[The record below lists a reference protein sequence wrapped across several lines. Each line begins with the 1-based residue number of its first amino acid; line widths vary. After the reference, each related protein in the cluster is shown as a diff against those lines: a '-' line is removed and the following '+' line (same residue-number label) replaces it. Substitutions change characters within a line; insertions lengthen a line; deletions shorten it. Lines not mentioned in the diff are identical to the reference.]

1 MFAIQA
7 QDPRGARLAI
17 RARTKPGRVAAADV
31 EAAFGAG
38 GLIVSWLNR
47 GTLHLVAAEDYG
59 LLQSLT
65 TPQLASGSRRRLA
78 QEGVDAAMAER
89 GVRAVRKALA
99 AEGPLTG
106 AELRGH
112 LDSAGVRTEGQALV
126 HVLVAATLA
135 GVCVRGPMRGARQAF
150 ALVDDWLGA
159 KARRAPDED
168 AALAELARR
177 FLRARGPATDR
188 DLAWWA
194 GVPLGTARRALALI
208 GAELDEGSGG
218 TADTALVRLTGAP
231 RAAGLPEPRLLGS
244 FEELLT
250 SWRDREPIVG
260 AHGPQVLVGGLFK
273 PFALV
278 DGTAVATWAFR
289 EGRVELEPFGRLAG
303 DRRQALEA
311 DAKDVVRFLSAPGGG

>member
-17 RARTKPGRVAAADV
+17 RSRTKPGRVAAADV

-38 GLIVSWLNR
+38 ELIVSWFNR
-47 GTLHLVAAEDYG
+47 GTLHLIAAEDYG

-89 GVRAVRKALA
+89 GVRAVREALA
-99 AEGPLTG
+99 AEGPLTA
-106 AELRGH
+106 AELRGR
-112 LDSAGVRTEGQALV
+112 LDSAGVRTKGQALV
-126 HVLVAATLA
+126 HVLLAATLA

-159 KARRAPDED
+159 EARRAPDEE

-208 GAELDEGSGG
+208 AAELDEGPGG
-218 TADTALVRLTGAP
+218 TAGTTLVRLSGAP
-231 RAAGLPEPRLLGS
+231 RAAGLPGPRLLGS

-260 AHGPQVLVGGLFK
+260 ERGPKILVGGLFK

-278 DGTAVATWAFR
+278 DGSAVATWASARGVWSWNRSAGWPVRGGRHWR
-289 EGRVELEPFGRLAG
+289 ET
-303 DRRQALEA
+303 RRTS
-311 DAKDVVRFLSAPGGG
+311 SAS